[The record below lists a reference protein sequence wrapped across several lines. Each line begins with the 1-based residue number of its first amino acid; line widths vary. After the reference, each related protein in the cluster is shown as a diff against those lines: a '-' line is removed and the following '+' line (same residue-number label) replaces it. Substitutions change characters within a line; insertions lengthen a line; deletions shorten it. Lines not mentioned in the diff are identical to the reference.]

1 MVARVL
7 LSALVLSGVAAGPD
21 LPDWNRLSQGDVVVS
36 RSHRNVQA
44 AILLDAPAERIW
56 DVMVDCEGAPGFVPG
71 LRECKVV
78 ERGDGWEVLQHRVRI
93 SSLLPQVT
101 YRFRAT
107 YRRPE
112 RIDFVRTSGDL
123 KAMEGSWV
131 LVPVEDGRRTVVRY
145 SVYLDPGFLAPQ
157 WLVRQALRHDLPDLL
172 RALRRRVEAGEPK
185 WIQGARHP

>member
-1 MVARVL
+1 MISL
-7 LSALVLSGVAAGPD
+7 ALVTVLSLGLFGAAGLD
-21 LPDWNRLSQGDVVVS
+21 LPDYGRLSRGEVVVS
-36 RSHRNVQA
+36 TDPAGRSHRTVQA

-56 DVMVDCEGAPGFVPG
+56 DVMVDCEGAPEFVPG
-71 LRECKVV
+71 LRECTVV

-112 RIDFVRTSGDL
+112 RIDFVRIRGDL
-123 KAMEGSWV
+123 KAMEGSWT

-157 WLVRQALRHDLPDLL
+157 WLVRQALRHDLPELL
-172 RALRRRVEAGEPK
+172 RALRRRVEG
-185 WIQGARHP
+185 